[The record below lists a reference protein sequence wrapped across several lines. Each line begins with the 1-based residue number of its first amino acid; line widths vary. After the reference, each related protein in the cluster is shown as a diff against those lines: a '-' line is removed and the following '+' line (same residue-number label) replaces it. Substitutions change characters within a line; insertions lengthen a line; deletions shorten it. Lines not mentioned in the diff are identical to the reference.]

1 MVIITDEMK
10 DTMDNDPVQLVLE
23 FGTIFES
30 IFTDTVDTDEKI
42 TGKSVP
48 FAIVEGDDVS
58 EIVMLEVLLVY
69 IEDVVVRTEDYRYV
83 TNATNFAFS
92 NKSKP
97 SVVQSLPF
105 KNEVGIFKVVLNH
118 IPLFFA
124 NLRNV

>member
-30 IFTDTVDTDEKI
+30 IFTDTIDTDEKV

-105 KNEVGIFKVVLNH
+105 KNEVGIFKVV
-118 IPLFFA
+118 
-124 NLRNV
+124 